1 MDNLTIY
8 GLDNT
13 ICHTEAMG
21 LSKCFSA
28 YAEVNAGYIEAIG
41 FNANSGYTYIA
52 LADGISI
59 CSYLGERVQYLV
71 TNFDNGDE
79 YFFDN
84 YRDAI
89 NKLES
94 L

>member
-1 MDNLTIY
+1 MDGLIIE

-41 FNANSGYTYIA
+41 FNPNSGYTYIA
-52 LADGISI
+52 LDNTISI

-71 TNFDNGDE
+71 TNFENGEE

-89 NKLES
+89 NKLET